1 MAKEQKSPLEMTEIE
16 KFWGEIVFVNHL
28 LRKLVLRTYFIK
40 TMLPK
45 RKKWTHKY
53 LAYHRL
59 VV

>member
-1 MAKEQKSPLEMTEIE
+1 MTEIE